1 MVGSFKYPRFFS
13 LFLSQI
19 SLFFIFAK
27 YLVVNIFIMS
37 WGKIDSWLKCGF
49 CLCIFYFFYLKWQ
62 SNIVYH
68 MNQKSFLFDLKKSRP
83 LRDKTYSVLTTNSWR
98 KTIGE
103 HFKLRHLLIDI
114 SKSLCKRHLKYNQLF
129 FLMLNQNYLNNLTMK
144 KNFFTLLWLLLAND
158 YTQAYFI

>member
-13 LFLSQI
+13 LFLNQI

-27 YLVVNIFIMS
+27 YVIVNIFIMS

-68 MNQKSFLFDLKKSRP
+68 MNQKSFLFESRP
-83 LRDKTYSVLTTNSWR
+83 LRDKTCSVLTTNSWR

-103 HFKLRHLLIDI
+103 HFKLRHLLIDT
-114 SKSLCKRHLKYNQLF
+114 SKSLCKRHLKYISCSFSCLIR
-129 FLMLNQNYLNNLTMK
+129 T
-144 KNFFTLLWLLLAND
+144 
-158 YTQAYFI
+158 I